1 MYEVFA
7 IIITNRGLACR
18 RRHFDDFVNAR
29 KWGIR
34 TRNTYD
40 IVNCKIMT
48 GGNVVGIIG

>member
-7 IIITNRGLACR
+7 IIITDKGLICR
-18 RRHFDDFVNAR
+18 RRYFNDFVNAR

-48 GGNVVGIIG
+48 NGKVVGIIG